1 MFTAHSRRC
10 PFRQHFLILLLFAS
24 LFFDYPSEFA
34 AQPAEKTPSVDPH
47 HYKPS
52 QSSCY
57 DERTQPQR
65 CVPDFINVAFNL
77 EVEVTNT
84 CGVRQPTRFCVQT
97 GHIGKG
103 QTSKVCDVC
112 DARVPAFAHPAS
124 YLTDFNIKDNET
136 WWQSET
142 MAEGIQ
148 YPQTVNLTLHM
159 HKRYDITYIRLKFAS
174 PRPESF
180 VVYKKNRAEDDWIPW
195 QYYSGSC
202 RSTFKLQDKA
212 PILPGNE
219 AVAQCTREF
228 SDISPLT
235 GGDIAFS
242 TLDGRPSAENFE
254 ESEVLQEW
262 VAAEQIRISLV
273 RMNTFGDEI
282 FGDSRVLRSY
292 YYGISDFAVG
302 GRCKCNGHANQ
313 CVKSTGRG
321 EEQLVC
327 DCQHNTA
334 GVDCQQC
341 APFFVDRP
349 WRPATSMEANECLP
363 CNCNGLSNRCY
374 FDAKLFENTGHGGH
388 CIDCAGNT
396 QVGVQVHS
404 SDHFFLLQFHGPHCE
419 HCLPDHWRRQG
430 EHYCRPCQCDEMGS
444 ADTQCDEK
452 GQCRCK
458 PGVGGQFCDRCEHG
472 FYDFGATGCKDCR
485 CDANGSF
492 NNTPTCSSSSGSCV
506 CKENVEGQRCDKC
519 KPSFFLLSSSNPF
532 GCSPCFCFGHS
543 SVCSAAE
550 GYFAVNVSSQFFE
563 STEDWSGGSE
573 RQLEDVQWAQVDRA
587 AAVSQLDDYPVYFF
601 APSQFLGDQ
610 RHIYN
615 NFIDFHLRVQLPN
628 PGPSKKD
635 IVIVGANGQELVLP
649 IFAQGNPLPAVREQ
663 RFRFRVHF
671 HPSLQWSPTLRE
683 TDFIAVLSNVSA
695 FKIRGTFSKG
705 DVGYLYNFTVN
716 SAASVPSGDLAEP
729 ANWVEQCKCPDAFVG
744 QFCESCAPG
753 YKRTLHFGGPLAKCI
768 PCECHGHSDSCDSE
782 SGSCICQHNTA
793 GETCERCARGFYGD
807 ALTGTAED
815 CKKCDCPE
823 NGPCILMGDGDTL
836 CTECPEGYAGRKC
849 DICAEESFGNPAE
862 GIPCQKCDCS
872 SNTDPNAIGK
882 CDTISGECKRCIYHT
897 TGWRCDKCMAGF
909 WGDALSEVKGDCRS
923 CNCYPQGTLR
933 PGQDFEALEC
943 RQTDGQCSC
952 QPNVI
957 GLRCDQCAPGFFN
970 ISSGNGCHQCGCDP
984 LGSLDGGVCDLITGQ
999 CQCKKGVTGRR
1010 CDQCATRHFGFGP
1023 EGCLECG
1030 CDPTGSETLECDVAS
1045 GQCLCRQN
1053 VEGRRCDQCSENR
1066 FNLRGGCPACD
1077 DCYALIQSR
1086 KNELNGTMSEL
1097 RENLDEIINNPI
1109 KVDDREFDEHVQK
1122 VRVEV
1127 ESLHE
1132 RALKKMEGDDSHIR
1146 DQAIS
1151 MRVQLAEA
1159 DTLVLGLRDR
1169 LQQIDTNAAVIEQ
1182 QLGQF
1187 STDKE
1192 TTHKELSVGVN
1203 YVQTQ
1208 GEQHLAKAQEAFD
1221 RYGEKSQQLSEIA
1234 GESKQLSDRQEQR
1247 RREIL
1252 SLAEQIRRESR
1263 QSLSDANEAIFG
1275 ASSTSLQI
1283 SALLTE
1289 VHELEQRLKAVQ
1301 QMATEQSLETNQTH
1315 DGAAFILSGVDS
1327 IRLPNVFSDEL
1338 MEKVKR
1344 AQEEGLEALSKTRS
1358 EAEKQAELLE
1368 KVDKLVEEAREQLR
1382 NAQQKQMSVDNS
1394 FDEAES
1400 FNARTQTAFELA
1412 TKTWND
1418 AKDSHDALSDFHS
1431 KIEQS
1436 RAEATEEM
1444 TNLADIEK
1452 EIEEA
1457 QATTKEAEGA
1467 VGDASQ
1473 NAKEAAEVAEEA
1485 KMKAQNLAM
1494 EAANLTDAT
1503 EQTMAGATETKSALD
1518 TLSSELDSVLTTTK
1532 DFENQAISDAE
1543 RSNEVAKKATLSE
1556 ATANSLQEKLSDS
1569 DRKLTAALAQLSS
1582 LDNVD
1587 DAQLDTVEKLLKEAE
1602 NRFDLSGNEVKMRE
1616 RIIQAE
1622 TKAVKQKREIDA
1634 MTKELN
1640 NLRQIRDS
1648 LPTRCY
1654 NYVNLEQEGQR

>member
-1 MFTAHSRRC
+1 MFDSHRRRLS
-10 PFRQHFLILLLFAS
+10 RQHFLTSVLFLLAS
-24 LFFDYPSEFA
+24 FNHPPECA
-34 AQPAEKTPSVDPH
+34 AQPAEKTPSIDPA
-47 HYKPS
+47 HYQPS
-52 QSSCY
+52 QSACY
-57 DERTQPQR
+57 DERSQPQR

-97 GHIGKG
+97 GHIGMG

-124 YLTDFNIKDNET
+124 HLTDFNNPDNET

-159 HKRYDITYIRLKFAS
+159 HKRYDITYVRLKFVS

-180 VVYKKNRAEDDWIPW
+180 VVYKKTKAEDDWIPW

-212 PILPGNE
+212 PVLPGNE
-219 AVAQCTREF
+219 AAAQCTREF

-235 GGDIAFS
+235 GGNIAFS
-242 TLDGRPSAENFE
+242 TLEGRPSAQNFE

-262 VAAEQIRISLV
+262 VTAEQIRISLV

-292 YYGISDFAVG
+292 YYGITDFAVG
-302 GRCKCNGHANQ
+302 GRCKCNGHANR
-313 CVKSTGRG
+313 CVKSTGPG

-334 GVDCQQC
+334 GADCQQC
-341 APFFVDRP
+341 APLFLDRP
-349 WRPATSMEANECLP
+349 WRRATSTEANECLP
-363 CNCNGLSNRCY
+363 CNCNGLSNRCF
-374 FDAKLFENTGHGGH
+374 FDAKLFENTDHGGH

-396 QVGVQVHS
+396 Q
-404 SDHFFLLQFHGPHCE
+404 GPHCE
-419 HCLPDHWRRQG
+419 NCLPDHWRRHG
-430 EHYCRPCQCDEMGS
+430 EHYCRPCQCNEIGAVDG
-444 ADTQCDEK
+444 QCDEG

-458 PGVGGQFCDRCEHG
+458 AGVGGQFCDRCEAG
-472 FYDFGATGCKDCR
+472 FYDFGTTGCKDCH

-492 NNTPTCSSSSGSCV
+492 NNTPNCSPSSGACA

-519 KPSFFLLSSSNPF
+519 KPSFFLLSASNSF

-550 GYFAVNVSSQFFE
+550 GYFAVNMSSQFYE
-563 STEDWSGGSE
+563 NTEDWTGGSD

-587 AAVSQLDDYPVYFF
+587 AAVSQMDDYPVYLF
-601 APSQFLGDQ
+601 APPKYLGDQ

-615 NFIDFHLRVQLPN
+615 KFIEFFLRVQLPN

-635 IVIVGANGQELVLP
+635 VVVVGANGQELVLP
-649 IFAQGNPLPAVREQ
+649 IFAQGNPLPTVREQ
-663 RFRFRVHF
+663 RYRFRVHF
-671 HPSLQWSPTLRE
+671 HPSLQWSPSLRE

-695 FKIRGTFSKG
+695 FKIRGTFSRG
-705 DVGYLYNFTVN
+705 DVGYLYNFTVQ
-716 SAASVPSGDLAEP
+716 SAHSIPNGAVSEP

-744 QFCESCAPG
+744 QFCEACAPG
-753 YKRTLHFGGPLAKCI
+753 YKRTLRFGGPLAKCI

-782 SGSCICQHNTA
+782 SGSCICQHSTA
-793 GETCERCARGFYGD
+793 GDTCERCARGFYGD
-807 ALTGTAED
+807 ALSGTAED

-823 NGPCILMGDGDTL
+823 DGPCMLMGDGDTL

-862 GIPCQKCDCS
+862 GLPCQKCDCNG
-872 SNTDPNAIGK
+872 NTDSNAIGK
-882 CDTISGECKRCIYHT
+882 CDTVSGECKRCIYHT
-897 TGWRCDKCMAGF
+897 TGWRCEMCMAGY
-909 WGDALSEVKGDCRS
+909 WGDALLETKGDCRS
-923 CNCYPQGTLR
+923 CNCYAPGTLR

-957 GLRCDQCAPGFFN
+957 GLRCDQCAPGFYN
-970 ISSGNGCHQCGCDP
+970 ISSGNGCQPCGCDP
-984 LGSLDGGVCDLITGQ
+984 LGSLEGGVCDLLTGQ

-1010 CDQCATRHFGFGP
+1010 CDQCAARHFGFSAD
-1023 EGCLECG
+1023 GCKGCG
-1030 CDPTGSETLECDVAS
+1030 CDPIGSETPDCDVAR

-1077 DCYALIQSR
+1077 DCYALIQAR
-1086 KNELNGTMSEL
+1086 KNDINGTMSEL

-1109 KVDDREFDEHVQK
+1109 TVNDREFDEHVQK
-1122 VRVEV
+1122 VRADVET
-1127 ESLHE
+1127 LHE
-1132 RALKKMEGDDSHIR
+1132 KATKKLEGDDSHIR
-1146 DQAIS
+1146 DQALS
-1151 MRVQLAEA
+1151 LKGQLAEA
-1159 DTLVLGLRDR
+1159 DILVLALRDR
-1169 LQQIDTNAAVIEQ
+1169 LQQIDTNAAVVEG
-1182 QLGQF
+1182 QLDRFGG
-1187 STDKE
+1187 DKE
-1192 TTHKELSVGVN
+1192 ATHKELSVGVN

-1208 GEQHLAKAQEAFD
+1208 GEQHLTNAQEAFD
-1221 RYGEKSQQLSEIA
+1221 RYGEKSQQLSGIA
-1234 GESKQLSDRQEQR
+1234 GESKQLSERQEQR

-1252 SLAEQIRRESR
+1252 SLAEQIRKASR

-1275 ASSTSLQI
+1275 ASSTSQQI
-1283 SALLTE
+1283 SALLAE
-1289 VHELEQRLKAVQ
+1289 VQELEQRLNAIQ
-1301 QMATEQSLETNQTH
+1301 QMAVEQSLETNQTH
-1315 DGAAFILSGVDS
+1315 DSAAFILSGVES
-1327 IRLPNVFSDEL
+1327 VRLPNVLSDDLVEQ
-1338 MEKVKR
+1338 VKKAR
-1344 AQEEGLEALSKTRS
+1344 EEGTEALKTTRS
-1358 EAEKQAELLE
+1358 EAEKQSELLGE
-1368 KVDKLVEEAREQLR
+1368 ADKMLAEAHEQLQSARE
-1382 NAQQKQMSVDNS
+1382 KQMNVDHS
-1394 FDEAES
+1394 FDEVES
-1400 FNARTQTAFELA
+1400 FNVRTQAAFDLA

-1431 KIEQS
+1431 KVEQS
-1436 RAEATEEM
+1436 RVDATEEM
-1444 TNLADIEK
+1444 ANLVDIEK

-1457 QATTKEAEGA
+1457 QATTSEAEEA

-1494 EAANLTDAT
+1494 ESSKLTDAT
-1503 EQTMAGATETKSALD
+1503 EQTTVRSTETKNMLD
-1518 TLSSELDSVLTTTK
+1518 SLSTELDSVLATTK
-1532 DFENQAISDAE
+1532 DFENQATSDTE

-1556 ATANSLQEKLSDS
+1556 ATSKSLQEKLSDS
-1569 DRKLTAALAQLSS
+1569 DKKLSAALDQLNS

-1587 DAQLDTVEKLLKEAE
+1587 DDQLDDVEKLLEAAE
-1602 NRFDLSGNEVKMRE
+1602 RRYESSGSEAKMRE
-1616 RIIQAE
+1616 RIRRAE
-1622 TKAVKQKREIDA
+1622 TEAVLQKRQIDA
-1634 MTKELN
+1634 LAKELE
-1640 NLRQIRDS
+1640 NLRQIRDA

-1654 NYVNLEQEGQR
+1654 NLINLEQEGQ